1 MTRGEGERVFFFNG
15 PATPEIYTFPTR
27 RSSGL
32 DDRDGFYRN
41 WGDAAFR
48 SEMNAAF
55 TLPTAE
61 LEDKFLHEAELAG
74 FSGLTGHRAIGGIRA
89 SIYNALTLGAVEKL
103 SNFMDDF
110 RFKQHGK

>member
-1 MTRGEGERVFFFNG
+1 MARINQQKSALLYST
-15 PATPEIYTFPTR
+15 I
-27 RSSGL
+27 
-32 DDRDGFYRN
+32 DDSDGFYRN

-48 SEMNAAF
+48 SDMNAAF
-55 TLPTAE
+55 TLPTAA
-61 LEDKFLHEAELAG
+61 LEDKFLHEAEMAG